1 VKGRKILSP
10 SDRAKI
16 GEAGVSGPLAFSYTL
31 AEKGH
36 PGLSIERAVAAV
48 ADFEAFLAEVRERFE
63 VEDDALIYIN
73 AHNGRIV
80 ERV

>member
-1 VKGRKILSP
+1 MNLVTIGYLEAREIPKYREM
-10 SDRAKI
+10 RALH
-16 GEAGVSGPLAFSYTL
+16 SL

-48 ADFEAFLAEVRERFE
+48 AEFEAFLAEVRERFE